1 MPSEAAAAER
11 LDRDARRL
19 HPLTLGFAAVG
30 IARQMIWPALV
41 GGFGLGDGELA
52 RMVPIVV
59 GVLAVPALV
68 GAAAKYALYRWRLDG
83 DELLLR
89 SGVLN
94 RQNRVIPLARVQN
107 VEVRQ
112 SLVQRLAGVAELRVE
127 TAGSGLQ
134 AEAHLSVLGIGEAQ
148 ALRGELL
155 ARRRAHASLSAPAAD
170 AEGAKATADADARPA
185 APPLAQLSTWDV
197 LLAGATAN
205 EAGVIAAA
213 LAGLLQFADDLPGGI
228 IETMA
233 ERAIERMEGA
243 VVLLGAIGVVLFLL
257 LGWLISIAGAVVRY
271 HGFTLAVDGGEMR
284 KRYGLLTVHEASVPL
299 QRVQAIRVEE
309 TFLRR
314 WLGLASLMI
323 ETAGGSPG
331 QAGGAEAFVPI
342 ARRREVGRLVRG
354 IFGEA
359 DVDAAE
365 FTRVHPKAERR
376 MVRRYL
382 AWFLVLWAPFWAAR
396 WLDVQPGGMMAP
408 WMAVFLPLVW
418 MMARWQYQNRGWALP
433 PGYVM
438 ARSGVMNRITWIVPD
453 RKLQTLHLRETL
465 FQRRLGLSTLVVD
478 TAAGG
483 RQASVIDLAH
493 STARRLLEELAT
505 RARRSRQEGTAQ
517 PRSGGETNVAADNPL
532 ATGLIGG
539 VEEREIR
546 IVDYQPEWPERFQ
559 AHARI
564 IAGAL
569 GGSAM
574 RIEHIGSTSVP
585 GLAAKPIIDILV
597 AVPDSAD
604 ESAYLPQLQAAGYD
618 LRVREPDWNEHRMF
632 RSPERDVHVH
642 VYSAGCPE
650 IDRTLAFRDRLRQN
664 PDDRRRYEQTK
675 RELAARHSDMNLY
688 ADAKTEVIESI
699 LAASRAG
706 GKPSGDAPPPG

>member
-11 LDRDARRL
+11 LDRDGRRL

-30 IARQMIWPALV
+30 IARQMIWPALA
-41 GGFGLGDGELA
+41 GGFGLGDGQLA
-52 RMVPIVV
+52 RMVPIVIV
-59 GVLAVPALV
+59 VLAVPALL

-89 SGVLN
+89 SGVVN

-112 SLVQRLAGVAELRVE
+112 SLVQRLCAVAELRVE
-127 TAGSGLQ
+127 TAGTGQQ
-134 AEAHLSVLGIGEAQ
+134 AEAVLSVLGVGEAQ

-155 ARRRAHASLSAPAAD
+155 ARRRAHAPVAALAAD
-170 AEGAKATADADARPA
+170 AGAAEAVTDAGARPA
-185 APPLAQLSTWDV
+185 APPLAKLSTWDV

-213 LAGLLQFADDLPGGI
+213 LAGLLQFADDLPGGVVKSV
-228 IETMA
+228 A
-233 ERAIERMEGA
+233 ERAIERMDGA
-243 VVLLGAIGVVLFLL
+243 VFLLGTVAVVLFLL

-342 ARRREVGRLVRG
+342 TRTGDVGRLVRG

-365 FTRVHPKAERR
+365 FTRVHPRAERR
-376 MVRRYL
+376 ILRRYL
-382 AWFLVLWAPFWAAR
+382 VWFLVLWAPFWVAR
-396 WLDVQPGGMMAP
+396 ELHIQPGGALAP
-408 WMAVFLPLVW
+408 YVAVFLPLVW
-418 MMARWQYQNRGWALP
+418 LMARWQYRNRGWALP

-453 RKLQTLHLRETL
+453 RKLQTLHLRETP

-493 STARRLLEELAT
+493 STARRLLEELAV
-505 RARRSRQEGTAQ
+505 RARGARSE
-517 PRSGGETNVAADNPL
+517 
-532 ATGLIGG
+532 
-539 VEEREIR
+539 
-546 IVDYQPEWPERFQ
+546 
-559 AHARI
+559 
-564 IAGAL
+564 
-569 GGSAM
+569 
-574 RIEHIGSTSVP
+574 SVP
-585 GLAAKPIIDILV
+585 SREEPA
-597 AVPDSAD
+597 PDS
-604 ESAYLPQLQAAGYD
+604 
-618 LRVREPDWNEHRMF
+618 
-632 RSPERDVHVH
+632 
-642 VYSAGCPE
+642 
-650 IDRTLAFRDRLRQN
+650 
-664 PDDRRRYEQTK
+664 
-675 RELAARHSDMNLY
+675 
-688 ADAKTEVIESI
+688 
-699 LAASRAG
+699 
-706 GKPSGDAPPPG
+706 SG

>member
-1 MPSEAAAAER
+1 MPSEGAAAER
-11 LDRDARRL
+11 LEQDGRRL
-19 HPLTLGFAAVG
+19 HPLTLGFSAAG
-30 IARQMIWPALV
+30 IARQMLWPALV
-41 GGFGLGDGELA
+41 GGFGLGDGQLA

-59 GVLAVPALV
+59 AVLAVPALL

-112 SLVQRLAGVAELRVE
+112 SLAQRVAGVAELRVE
-127 TAGSGLQ
+127 TAGTGLQ
-134 AEAHLSVLGIGEAQ
+134 AEAVLSVLGLDDAQ
-148 ALRGELL
+148 ALRRELL
-155 ARRRAHASLSAPAAD
+155 ARRRAPAALAVPLGEVDPAQAVAD
-170 AEGAKATADADARPA
+170 AEALPA
-185 APPLAQLSTWDV
+185 APPLARLSTWDV

-213 LAGLLQFADDLPGGI
+213 LAGLLQFADDLPGGVV
-228 IETMA
+228 ESMA

-243 VVLLGAIGVVLFLL
+243 VVLLGAVAVVLFLF

-299 QRVQAIRVEE
+299 LRVQAIRVEE

-342 ARRREVGRLVRG
+342 ARTKDVGRLVRG

-359 DVDAAE
+359 DVDGAE
-365 FTRVHPKAERR
+365 FTRVHPRAERR
-376 MVRRYL
+376 LARRYL
-382 AWFLVLWAPFWAAR
+382 AWFLVLWAPFWVAR
-396 WLDVQPGGMMAP
+396 WLDVQPAGLLAP

-418 MMARWQYQNRGWALP
+418 LMARWQYRNRGWALP

-453 RKLQTLHLRETL
+453 RKLQTLHVRETL

-483 RQASVIDLAH
+483 RQASVIDLSH
-493 STARRLLEELAT
+493 STARRLLEELT
-505 RARRSRQEGTAQ
+505 VRARGARLA
-517 PRSGGETNVAADNPL
+517 RSGSMIPSS
-532 ATGLIGG
+532 
-539 VEEREIR
+539 EE
-546 IVDYQPEWPERFQ
+546 Q
-559 AHARI
+559 A
-564 IAGAL
+564 
-569 GGSAM
+569 
-574 RIEHIGSTSVP
+574 P
-585 GLAAKPIIDILV
+585 GL
-597 AVPDSAD
+597 
-604 ESAYLPQLQAAGYD
+604 LP
-618 LRVREPDWNEHRMF
+618 
-632 RSPERDVHVH
+632 
-642 VYSAGCPE
+642 
-650 IDRTLAFRDRLRQN
+650 
-664 PDDRRRYEQTK
+664 
-675 RELAARHSDMNLY
+675 
-688 ADAKTEVIESI
+688 
-699 LAASRAG
+699 
-706 GKPSGDAPPPG
+706 APPLSG

>member
-11 LDRDARRL
+11 LDQDGRRL
-19 HPLTLGFAAVG
+19 HPLTLGFSAFA

-52 RMVPIVV
+52 RVVPIVIV
-59 GVLAVPALV
+59 VLAVPALV
-68 GAAAKYALYRWRLDG
+68 GAVAKYALYRWRLDG

-127 TAGSGLQ
+127 TAGTGLQ
-134 AEAHLSVLGIGEAQ
+134 AEAVLSVLGIGEAQ

-155 ARRRAHASLSAPAAD
+155 ARRRAQAAAAVPA
-170 AEGAKATADADARPA
+170 GDADAAEAVVADAIDRPA
-185 APPLAQLSTWDV
+185 APPLARLSTWDV

-213 LAGLLQFADDLPGGI
+213 LAGLLQFADDLPGGVV
-228 IETMA
+228 ESAA
-233 ERAIERMEGA
+233 EAAAERMEGA
-243 VVLLGAIGVVLFLL
+243 VVLFGALAVILFLL
-257 LGWLISIAGAVVRY
+257 LGWMISIAGAVVRY
-271 HGFTLAVDGGEMR
+271 HGFTLQMDGGEMR

-323 ETAGGSPG
+323 ETAGGTPG

-342 ARRREVGRLVRG
+342 ARRRDVGRLVRG

-365 FTRVHPKAERR
+365 FARVHPKAERR
-376 MVRRYL
+376 IVRRYL

-396 WLDVQPGGMMAP
+396 WLQIQPGGMLAP
-408 WMAVFLPLVW
+408 YLAVLLPLVW
-418 MMARWQYQNRGWALP
+418 VMARWQYQNRGWALP

-438 ARSGVMNRITWIVPD
+438 ARSGVLNRITWIVPD
-453 RKLQTLHLRETL
+453 RKLQTLHVRETM
-465 FQRRLGLSTLVVD
+465 FQRRLGLATLVVD

-493 STARRLLEELAT
+493 STARRMLEELAV
-505 RARRSRQEGTAQ
+505 RARGARGARGAGPGPI
-517 PRSGGETNVAADNPL
+517 PRGAEQSPSLSG
-532 ATGLIGG
+532 
-539 VEEREIR
+539 
-546 IVDYQPEWPERFQ
+546 
-559 AHARI
+559 
-564 IAGAL
+564 
-569 GGSAM
+569 
-574 RIEHIGSTSVP
+574 
-585 GLAAKPIIDILV
+585 
-597 AVPDSAD
+597 
-604 ESAYLPQLQAAGYD
+604 
-618 LRVREPDWNEHRMF
+618 
-632 RSPERDVHVH
+632 
-642 VYSAGCPE
+642 
-650 IDRTLAFRDRLRQN
+650 
-664 PDDRRRYEQTK
+664 
-675 RELAARHSDMNLY
+675 
-688 ADAKTEVIESI
+688 
-699 LAASRAG
+699 
-706 GKPSGDAPPPG
+706 